1 MKHNGQPL
9 NRLPIVFLQSS
20 SCPET
25 DMLYLPGWYSRFT
38 MGRSKNQSILLAA
51 ALLAALCA
59 PAHSQ
64 SIKETSVA
72 PTAPKE
78 KTIPT
83 PAPLKPQ
90 FSDNLD
96 PHRPHSVEFRT
107 LDQMTEKDR
116 LQAVNAE
123 SSIAEQARYSNLEF
137 NQGQWAYQQVLCPA
151 LSNHIFLRFLRNNGT
166 GDVTVF
172 TASIPR
178 GEEGR
183 VRIVPIQRRGYSLF
197 SPAPINA
204 LTISAFNHIRAEE
217 NPDQNPVQAPDWLG
231 TALCYAALA
240 GGHPQAATLSDHPEA
255 EKFPP
260 AGTALL
266 AVGNSGGAELS
277 FVDVSTAPHPM
288 RWSMTFDRKGKLIKG
303 GHAPAE
309 LLKISSKNPPLVDQL
324 GAPKPLTTPKV
335 TTSNP
340 PAPAAVVQHP
350 APPPQPTVASTAAP
364 K

>member
-1 MKHNGQPL
+1 
-9 NRLPIVFLQSS
+9 
-20 SCPET
+20 
-25 DMLYLPGWYSRFT
+25 
-38 MGRSKNQSILLAA
+38 MGRSQKQSILLAA

-64 SIKETSVA
+64 SIKEFSVTPA
-72 PTAPKE
+72 APKE

-90 FSDNLD
+90 FSDSLD

-107 LDQMTEKDR
+107 LDQMTGRDR
-116 LQAVNAE
+116 QLSANAE
-123 SSIAEQARYSNLEF
+123 SSIAEQAKYANLEF
-137 NQGQWAYQQVLCPA
+137 NQGQWAYQQIVCPA
-151 LSNHIFLRFLRNNGT
+151 LPNHIFLRFLRNNGT

-197 SPAPINA
+197 SPAPISA

-217 NPDQNPVQAPDWLG
+217 NPDQDPAKAPGWLG

-240 GGHPQAATLSDHPEA
+240 GGHPEAATLSEHPET

-260 AGTALL
+260 ANTALL
-266 AVGNSGGAELS
+266 DAGNSGGAELS
-277 FVDVSTAPHPM
+277 FTDVSTTSHPM

-309 LLKISSKNPPLVDQL
+309 LLKISTQNPPPVDQL
-324 GAPKPLTTPKV
+324 GAPKPITLPKV

-350 APPPQPTVASTAAP
+350 APPPQPAVASTAP
-364 K
+364 QK

>member
-1 MKHNGQPL
+1 MD
-9 NRLPIVFLQSS
+9 RTRLQSI
-20 SCPET
+20 
-25 DMLYLPGWYSRFT
+25 F
-38 MGRSKNQSILLAA
+38 LAA

-64 SIKETSVA
+64 SIKQSSVNPA
-72 PTAPKE
+72 APKE
-78 KTIPT
+78 KTLPA

-90 FSDNLD
+90 FSDSLD
-96 PHRPHSVEFRT
+96 PRRPHSVEFRT
-107 LDQMTEKDR
+107 LDQMNEKDR
-116 LQAVNAE
+116 LQAANAE

-137 NQGQWAYQQVLCPA
+137 NQGQWAYQQIVCPA
-151 LSNHIFLRFLRNNGT
+151 LPNHIFLRFLRNNGT

-178 GEEGR
+178 SEEGR

-217 NPDQNPVQAPDWLG
+217 NPDQDSAKAPDWLG

-240 GGHPQAATLSDHPEA
+240 GGHPQAASISEHPET
-255 EKFPP
+255 EKSP
-260 AGTALL
+260 AANVALL
-266 AVGNSGGAELS
+266 SVGDTGGAELS
-277 FVDVSTAPHPM
+277 FTDVSVAPHPV

-303 GHAPAE
+303 GHTPAE
-309 LLKISSKNPPLVDQL
+309 LLKISSQNPLPVDQL
-324 GAPKPLTTPKV
+324 GNPKPLTAPKV

-340 PAPAAVVQHP
+340 PTPAALVQHP
-350 APPPQPTVASTAAP
+350 VPPPAPTVASTLTP

>member
-1 MKHNGQPL
+1 MPA
-9 NRLPIVFLQSS
+9 VF
-20 SCPET
+20 P
-25 DMLYLPGWYSRFT
+25 
-38 MGRSKNQSILLAA
+38 
-51 ALLAALCA
+51 AALCTL
-59 PAHSQ
+59 AHSQ
-64 SIKETSVA
+64 TIKESTVN

-78 KTIPT
+78 KALPA

-90 FSDNLD
+90 FSDSLD
-96 PHRPHSVEFRT
+96 PHRPHSVEFRI
-107 LDQMTEKDR
+107 LDQMTERDR
-116 LQAVNAE
+116 LQATNAE
-123 SSIAEQARYSNLEF
+123 SSIAEQAKYSNLEF
-137 NQGQWAYQQVLCPA
+137 NEGQWAYQQVVCPA
-151 LSNHIFLRFLRNNGT
+151 LPNHIFLRFLRNNGT

-183 VRIVPIQRRGYSLF
+183 VRIIPIQRRGYSLF

-217 NPDQNPVQAPDWLG
+217 NPDNASGPAPDWLG

-240 GGHPQAATLSDHPEA
+240 GGHPQAATLTEHPEA

-266 AVGNSGGAELS
+266 SVGNNGGAVLA
-277 FVDVSTAPHPM
+277 FTDVSTASHPM
-288 RWSMTFDRKGKLIKG
+288 LWSMTFDHKGKLIKG
-303 GHAPAE
+303 GHSPAD
-309 LLKISSKNPPLVDQL
+309 LLKISLKNPPPVDQL
-324 GAPKPLTTPKV
+324 GNPRPLTTPKA

-340 PAPAAVVQHP
+340 PAPVAVMQHP
-350 APPPQPTVASTAAP
+350 APPPQPTVAAAASAAAP